1 MCGITTNKGI
11 QMIRKHTNE
20 FKLQALELV
29 NQLGSYAEAS
39 RQLGIKDSQLHA
51 WKNKFK
57 FVMKKDTDKKEN
69 SDPESEQ
76 IKNLKKEVEELKK
89 VNYILKRAAAF
100 FSQDH
105 LK

>member
-1 MCGITTNKGI
+1 MKQKYTK
-11 QMIRKHTNE
+11 E
-20 FKLQALELV
+20 YKLQALELV

-39 RQLGIKDSQLHA
+39 RQLGIKDALLHT
-51 WKNKFK
+51 WKNKLN
-57 FVMKKDTDKKEN
+57 FVMKKDLDKIAN
-69 SDPESEQ
+69 QNPESAE
-76 IKNLKKEVEELKK
+76 IKRLKKEIEDLKS

>member
-1 MCGITTNKGI
+1 MKQKYTK
-11 QMIRKHTNE
+11 E

-29 NQLGSYAEAS
+29 NQLGSYAEAA
-39 RQLGIKDSQLHA
+39 RQLGVKDGVLHT

-57 FVMKKDTDKKEN
+57 FEMKKDTEKLAGSNPESEEIKRLKKEN
-69 SDPESEQ
+69 
-76 IKNLKKEVEELKK
+76 EELKK